1 MNQEITQ
8 GTLFKLYIA
17 SVLTS
22 LKHLEINTEQVDKI
36 MESMIKR
43 GEVYGYSR
51 EKVLEVIQN
60 ELNNL

>member
-1 MNQEITQ
+1 MNQKITQ
-8 GTLFKLYIA
+8 DTLFEVYVA

-22 LKHLEINTEQVDKI
+22 LKHLEVNTEQVDKI

-51 EKVLEVIQN
+51 EKVLEMIRN
-60 ELNNL
+60 ELNDL

>member
-1 MNQEITQ
+1 MNQQITKEV
-8 GTLFKLYIA
+8 LFELYIA

-22 LKHLEINTEQVDKI
+22 LKHLEVNTEQVDKI

-51 EKVLEVIQN
+51 EKVLEIIEN